1 MKEQTV
7 FIKVPVS
14 ERLPKTEIQHGG
26 DFLSSE
32 VAIITSEGMRSD
44 SYRRTYDLKG
54 GTGKLLSEGWISYGH
69 DITHWLEELP
79 LPETEITAE
88 DILQERIKEYNVEV
102 NDMSKFALTKREVK
116 FFADMMKDYASRMV
130 IQALGRKEE
139 EIELLKLN
147 VKIQKQAH
155 DELYEMVKR
164 KESPSPDRSAGE
176 RFISADKL
184 LSSIDNL
191 KYGTKGDER
200 RALLN
205 IEMTVRNMRTQSHPT
220 PSMSIEE
227 AKNML
232 AKKYNTPWKKITAD
246 GVDWENGEVD
256 KFIDEVILLYA
267 NQFKR

>member
-79 LPETEITAE
+79 LPETEITE
-88 DILQERIKEYNVEV
+88 KDFHNILDEEILSIGGNGVEKCV
-102 NDMSKFALTKREVK
+102 
-116 FFADMMKDYASRMV
+116 SRMFELAQRMV
-130 IQALGRKEE
+130 LQALGRKEE
-139 EIELLKLN
+139 EVNKLRSEL
-147 VKIQKQAH
+147 I
-155 DELYEMVKR
+155 
-164 KESPSPDRSAGE
+164 
-176 RFISADKL
+176 
-184 LSSIDNL
+184 
-191 KYGTKGDER
+191 
-200 RALLN
+200 
-205 IEMTVRNMRTQSHPT
+205 TVRHENIVLESKLKAPS

-227 AKNML
+227 AKATV
-232 AKKYNTPWKKITAD
+232 AKKYRLGSTLVMGHKASY
-246 GVDWENGEVD
+246 WEEAMR
-256 KFIDEVILLYA
+256 LYA
-267 NQFKR
+267 ESFKR